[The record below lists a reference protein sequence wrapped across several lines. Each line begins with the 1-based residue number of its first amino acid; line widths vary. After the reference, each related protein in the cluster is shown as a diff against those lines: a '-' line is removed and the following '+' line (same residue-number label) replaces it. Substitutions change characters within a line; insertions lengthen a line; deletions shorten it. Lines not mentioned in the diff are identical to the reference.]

1 MKKIKVGVV
10 GIGRIGRGHIKEIT
24 KYYPEQYEVIAVA
37 DHAPDRLENIPSLP
51 ENAKKYSSLDEM
63 LKNPEIE
70 MVTVGTRHPDHVP
83 MSLKIMEAGKIA
95 VDEKYRFFSFGDCMF
110 IV

>member
-10 GIGRIGRGHIKEIT
+10 GMGRVGRGHVGELCAF
-24 KYYPEQYEVIAVA
+24 PELYEVIAVA

-70 MVTVGTRHPDHVP
+70 MVTVCTRHPDHVP

-95 VDEKYRFFSFGDCMF
+95 VDEKP
-110 IV
+110 